1 MVRFAIETK
10 VGRRRIKDGPS
21 VSESSI
27 PIGREIL
34 KKICHSL
41 MLTGDSESMKR
52 RFAMVTTFLAVGRS
66 GEVACSSWNSV
77 TWDYDLQNVTMD
89 WKELKTGDADQII
102 FFSDATTKLL
112 DFYHSMA
119 CYLILGGG
127 NSALTATSDANWLIP
142 DLARSHDTAASVMT
156 KYVRSA
162 LSSSND
168 LCLSSNAKDYEGTS
182 LRYTKLVLICLQ

>member
-162 LSSSND
+162 LSSSRS
-168 LCLSSNAKDYEGTS
+168 CAIRSAGS
-182 LRYTKLVLICLQ
+182 